1 MFRVI
6 YYGIEFTFKD
16 ETNENV
22 LNETNIVYD
31 MSNVFH
37 KEYIGQVNNK
47 LDEKRCLKDR
57 LREHAR
63 KISINSEEKPYREG
77 LVFSKRVR
85 VKILKRCLTPDETR
99 MCEHETIIAR
109 RDQIAKN
116 RGYNI
121 PQNAAIIENTSQN
134 IGTLKLSVIAEIIRK
149 MIDKG
154 LDDKQLSAHKRELR
168 QIKRL
173 LRQIN
178 A

>member
-77 LVFSKRVR
+77 LGFSKRVR

-116 RGYNI
+116 RGY
-121 PQNAAIIENTSQN
+121 
-134 IGTLKLSVIAEIIRK
+134 KLSRNQLK
-149 MIDKG
+149 KDKYSFIWSDI
-154 LDDKQLSAHKRELR
+154 LVNTLS
-168 QIKRL
+168 
-173 LRQIN
+173 
-178 A
+178 